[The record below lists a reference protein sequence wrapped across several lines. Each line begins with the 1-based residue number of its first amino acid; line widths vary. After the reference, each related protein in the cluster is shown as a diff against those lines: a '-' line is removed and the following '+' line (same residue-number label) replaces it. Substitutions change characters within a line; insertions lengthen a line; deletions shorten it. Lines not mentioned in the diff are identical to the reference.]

1 MIEFL
6 QQDTVCHLKGRLSQ
20 TQVIALWP
28 QRHSLLSPQ
37 TQVLSLS
44 GLEYSDSAG
53 VAFLLALVSEH
64 NTPLALSFASQ
75 QLKKLID
82 LYDLQSFFSEE
93 AI

>member
-64 NTPLALSFASQ
+64 NTPLALSSTSQ

>member
-1 MIEFL
+1 MIEFV

-64 NTPLALSFASQ
+64 KTSLALSSASQ